1 MIQLPRN
8 ISQHPYEFSPEP
20 GKEVPKWR
28 LELEK
33 MFGKDPEARWGKQL
47 IRVASDMILVCDES
61 LGILHHNRAFL
72 KAVGYHDGSFTGQR
86 LLDFLPSADRRE
98 AGEAFDGLRRG
109 HAAGMRFHATMLSV
123 KGRRQIDARAVRSRN
138 YDGTFFYYIVARD
151 VTDLHEQLEHSRA
164 RQVDPLFSHLPVAAW
179 RTDEKLRVLEACG
192 TLWNDL
198 GLSRETFVGAELA
211 GSEGAP
217 MPPFLVDIDFCDTM
231 AGMTLHTS
239 VRMNGHYFSVTVEPF
254 LDEAGRIVGTIGVLR
269 RAKAM
274 ARNVSLVRTDT
285 QPNMAEAAEL
295 SRDKTRRISIDHH
308 AIAMASA
315 SKTTNL
321 RPRSLAPPTGH
332 VSTRLDVE
340 KAELETVILAG

>member
-8 ISQHPYEFSPEP
+8 ISQHPHEFSPEP
-20 GKEVPKWR
+20 GKALPKWR
-28 LELEK
+28 LELDK

-61 LGILHHNRAFL
+61 LAILHHNRAFL

-86 LLDFLPSADRRE
+86 LLNFLPSADRRE

-109 HAAGMRFHATMLSV
+109 HAAGMRFCATMLSV
-123 KGRRQIDARAVRSRN
+123 KGHRQIDARAVRSRN
-138 YDGTFFYYIVARD
+138 YDGTFFYYIVARE
-151 VTDLHEQLEHSRA
+151 VTDLHEQLEQSRA
-164 RQVDPLFSHLPVAAW
+164 SQVDPLFSHLPVAAW

-231 AGMTLHTS
+231 AGMTLHTA
-239 VRMNGHYFSVTVEPF
+239 VRMNGHHFSVTVEPF

-285 QPNMAEAAEL
+285 QPNMAEAAD
-295 SRDKTRRISIDHH
+295 SARDKTRRISIDHH

-332 VSTRLDVE
+332 VSTRLAVE

>member
-8 ISQHPYEFSPEP
+8 ISQHPREFSPEP
-20 GKEVPKWR
+20 GKALPKWR
-28 LELEK
+28 LELDK

-61 LGILHHNRAFL
+61 LEILHHNRAFL
-72 KAVGYHDGSFTGQR
+72 KAIGYNDGSFLGQR
-86 LLDFLPSADRRE
+86 LLDFLPAADRGE
-98 AGEAFDGLRRG
+98 AGDAFAGLRRG
-109 HAAGMRFHATMLSV
+109 HAAGMRFNATMLTL

-151 VTDLHEQLEHSRA
+151 VTEHHEQLEQSRA
-164 RQVDPLFSHLPVAAW
+164 SQVDPLYSHLPVAVW

-192 TLWNDL
+192 TLWSDL
-198 GLSRETFVGAELA
+198 GFARESFVGAELA
-211 GSEGAP
+211 GGEGAP
-217 MPPFLVDIDFCDTM
+217 LPPFLVDIDFCDTM
-231 AGMTLHTS
+231 AGMTLHTA
-239 VRMNGHYFSVTVEPF
+239 VRMNGHHFSVTVEPF
-254 LDEAGRIVGTIGVLR
+254 LDEAGKIVGTIGVLR

-274 ARNVSLVRTDT
+274 ARNVNPNRTDT
-285 QPNMAEAAEL
+285 QPNMAEAAD
-295 SRDKTRRISIDHH
+295 SARDKTRRISIDHH

-321 RPRSLAPPTGH
+321 RPRTLSPPTGH
-332 VSTRLDVE
+332 VSTRLAVE